1 MGTIFSCGLAAKRR
15 LGKFAILSLNLIFFL
30 GLRNS
35 RARPQTIAQGTA
47 AQDTAAQNAAIER
60 GRKQFE
66 QSCGFCH
73 GPDATGAR
81 GPDLIRS
88 PLVAH
93 DIKGDL
99 IGDVIRRGRP
109 DKGMPPLALAD
120 QQVADIAAFLHARV
134 AEGVESAGIP
144 RAYPVQKL
152 LTGNP
157 EAGKAF
163 FNGPG
168 GCKNCH
174 SPTGDLAAIAT
185 KYSPIELEARML
197 YPGRRKDGPHTTAV
211 VTLPSGEQIQ
221 GQLVHAD
228 DFVVGLLDGSGWYRS
243 FSRNRVKV
251 ELQDRLAAHSEL
263 LRKLTQA
270 DVHNLFAYLESL
282 K

>member
-1 MGTIFSCGLAAKRR
+1 MLRCALAGIRA
-15 LGKFAILSLNLIFFL
+15 LSNFAILSLTLIFSL
-30 GLRNS
+30 GLCNYS
-35 RARPQTIAQGTA
+35 AWPHTP
-47 AQDTAAQNAAIER
+47 AQDTPAQDANAQNAAIER
-60 GRKQFE
+60 GHKQFE

-81 GPDLIRS
+81 GPDLVRS

-93 DIKGDL
+93 DAKGDL

-109 DKGMPPLALAD
+109 DKGMPPLALTD

-144 RAYPVQKL
+144 RAYPVEKL
-152 LTGNP
+152 LTGNAA
-157 EAGKAF
+157 AGKAY
-163 FNGPG
+163 FNGAG

-174 SPTGDLAAIAT
+174 SPTGDLAAIST
-185 KYSPIELEARML
+185 KYSPIELEAHML

-221 GQLVHAD
+221 GPLVHAD
-228 DFVVGLLDGSGWYRS
+228 DFVVALRDASGWYRS
-243 FSRNRVKV
+243 FSRDRVKV
-251 ELQDRLAAHSEL
+251 ELQDPLAAHREL
-263 LRKLTQA
+263 LPKLTQA
-270 DVHNLFAYLESL
+270 DVHNLFAYLETL